1 MARTSSY
8 YLYEKFEKRGDQDWI
23 PSYPNVYSKDGD
35 GTMPLVVRIARDY
48 ECGWHC
54 DPEYQWVELPIT
66 SGYVCDECGELGQ
79 VTHKWELVEG
89 YICEGTS
96 KYQKLNLNVNVG
108 NGWEEVSPIISK
120 PGELI
125 EENSL
130 DCGYQNPRMR
140 ATLADGTIKE
150 IPYTTGM
157 TPTSLLDA
165 DDIMDYGIPISQ
177 VKVAEFYGGEL
188 YTDTFAGCQ
197 TLSSVTFHNGETLL
211 GDYYF
216 FSTGVRSFSGKIDS
230 FGSTRYGG
238 ADFAFANCKN
248 LTAFTETSE
257 TYHDGI
263 SGYGIFANC
272 TGLTSIDLSMLG
284 MYGTIDYDG
293 GNGEARYLFGGCT
306 SLRTAKVALSLTER
320 STDARNE
327 IPIACFDNC
336 TSLTDVEIYCGFW
349 YGDTIYAWSR
359 FTVKDRAFYNC
370 RSLTSI
376 TMSYHSEEAAP
387 DEYTIANCVGTT
399 GVTDPVTYI
408 GSVGRF
414 AFYGC
419 TGLSSITLN
428 CTDVTETHTQTNAY
442 IGDYAFYGCTGLTE
456 IILDEVNPPSLGV
469 SAFDN
474 TTCTIYVPSVSVNTY
489 RNAEGWSTYASRI
502 QAIQ

>member
-23 PSYPNVYSKDGD
+23 PSYPNEYSKDGD
-35 GTMPLVVRIARDY
+35 GTMPLVVRIAQDY

-89 YICEGTS
+89 YLCEGTT

-120 PGELI
+120 PGEVI

-130 DCGYQNPRMR
+130 DCGFQYPRMR
-140 ATLADGTIKE
+140 ATLADGTVKE
-150 IPYTTGM
+150 VPYAGQGVN
-157 TPTSLLDA
+157 PTAFLDA
-165 DDIMDYGIPISQ
+165 GKIMNYGIPISQ
-177 VKVAEFYGGEL
+177 IRIAEFYGGEL
-188 YTDTFAGCQ
+188 NGDVFAGCQ
-197 TLSSVTFHNGETLL
+197 TLSSVTFHNSEILATLNS
-211 GDYYF
+211 F
-216 FSTGVRSFSGKIDS
+216 FFYSTGIRNFTGKI
-230 FGSTRYGG
+230 GSLAG
-238 ADFAFANCKN
+238 FAFANCKN
-248 LTAFTETSE
+248 LTSFTVTNDSYQNG
-257 TYHDGI
+257 TA
-263 SGYGIFANC
+263 GYGVFANC
-272 TGLTSIDLSMLG
+272 TGLTSMDLSMLG
-284 MYGTIDYDG
+284 MYGTMDYSG

-306 SLRTAKVALSLTER
+306 NLQTAKVALSLPEYGTT
-320 STDARNE
+320 SRNE

-336 TSLTDVEIYCGFW
+336 TSLTGVEIYCGFW
-349 YGDTIYAWSR
+349 YDEDLYGWRR

-387 DEYTIANCVGTT
+387 SESTIANCFTT
-399 GVTDPVTYI
+399 SGVTETTI
-408 GSVGRF
+408 GSVGSF

-419 TGLSSITLN
+419 TGLRSITLN
-428 CTDVTETHTQTNAY
+428 CTDVTATQTQTNAY

-456 IILDEVNPPSLGV
+456 IILDEVNPPSLGT

-474 TTCTIYVPSVSVNTY
+474 TTCNIYVPAISVDTY
-489 RNAEGWSTYASRI
+489 KSTEGWSTYASRI
-502 QAIQ
+502 RAIQ